1 VTSNINNVFFH
12 SLHKKDKINLIFCCQ
27 YIDVKFIRY
36 IIVLIPIIPIKL
48 IWINEKQV
56 TFMFLKL
63 SDITKQYVQNN
74 VENTVLSSIN
84 VDIEEGEFVSVL
96 GPSGCGKSTLLSMVA
111 GLLKPT
117 RGEIRLHN
125 SVITKP
131 GKDRGMVFQQ
141 AALFPWMT
149 VEENVLFAIRDMK
162 NKEERLKRAHHYLKM
177 VQLGSNLTQYPHELS
192 GGMQQR
198 VSIARAL
205 AMDPTVLLM
214 DEPFGALDE
223 QTRLRL
229 QQELET
235 IWLQTKKTVL
245 FVTHSI
251 HESIKLS
258 DRILVMGTRPG
269 TIIADIKVGLPR
281 PRMRTSE
288 AVAELELEISR
299 MLEKEIDKVV
309 KEELKQ

>member
-1 VTSNINNVFFH
+1 MLQLFLQLSN
-12 SLHKKDKINLIFCCQ
+12 
-27 YIDVKFIRY
+27 
-36 IIVLIPIIPIKL
+36 
-48 IWINEKQV
+48 
-56 TFMFLKL
+56 
-63 SDITKQYVQNN
+63 ITKQF
-74 VENTVLSSIN
+74 ENQGNLQTVLSPIN
-84 VDIEEGEFVSVL
+84 VTIEEGEFVSIL
-96 GPSGCGKSTLLSMVA
+96 GPSGCGKSTLLSIVA
-111 GLLKPT
+111 GLTKPT
-117 RGEIRLHN
+117 SGEIRLQD

-141 AALFPWMT
+141 AALFPWMS
-149 VEENVLFAIRDMK
+149 VEENVLFAIRDSK
-162 NKEERLKRAHHYLKM
+162 NKEERIERAHHFLKM
-177 VQLGSNLTQYPHELS
+177 VQLSSNLKQYPHELS

-235 IWLQTKKTVL
+235 IWLETRKTIL

-251 HESIKLS
+251 YESIKLS

-269 TIIADIKVGLPR
+269 SIIADIKVDIDR
-281 PRMRTSE
+281 PRLRTDE
-288 AVAELELEISR
+288 RVVKLEGEISS
-299 MLEKEIDKVV
+299 LLQIEIEKVV
-309 KEELKQ
+309 QEELKI

>member
-1 VTSNINNVFFH
+1 MLFLQISNI
-12 SLHKKDKINLIFCCQ
+12 
-27 YIDVKFIRY
+27 
-36 IIVLIPIIPIKL
+36 
-48 IWINEKQV
+48 
-56 TFMFLKL
+56 
-63 SDITKQYVQNN
+63 TKVYTQQN
-74 VENTVLSSIN
+74 VENKVLSSIN
-84 VDIEEGEFVSVL
+84 VDIQEGEFVSIL

-117 RGEIRLHN
+117 EGEIRLKG

-162 NKEERLKRAHHYLKM
+162 DKEEREKRALHYLKM
-177 VQLGSNLTQYPHELS
+177 VQLGSNLKQYPHELS

-269 TIIADIKVGLPR
+269 TIIADIKVDAAR
-281 PRMRTSE
+281 PRLRTNE
-288 AVAELELEISR
+288 EVAHLESQISA

-309 KEELKQ
+309 EEELRR

>member
-1 VTSNINNVFFH
+1 
-12 SLHKKDKINLIFCCQ
+12 
-27 YIDVKFIRY
+27 
-36 IIVLIPIIPIKL
+36 
-48 IWINEKQV
+48 
-56 TFMFLKL
+56 MFLQI
-63 SDITKQYVQNN
+63 SDITKVYTQQNIDN
-74 VENTVLSSIN
+74 IVLSSIN
-84 VDIEEGEFVSVL
+84 VDIQEGEFVSIL

-111 GLLKPT
+111 GLLKPSE
-117 RGEIRLHN
+117 GEIRLKG
-125 SVITKP
+125 SAITKP

-162 NKEERLKRAHHYLKM
+162 NKGEREARALYYLKM
-177 VQLGSNLTQYPHELS
+177 VQLGSNLKQYPHELS

-229 QQELET
+229 QQELES

-269 TIIADIKVGLPR
+269 TIIADMKVDVER
-281 PRMRTSE
+281 PRLRTNEKVAHLE
-288 AVAELELEISR
+288 AQISA

-309 KEELKQ
+309 QEELSR

>member
-1 VTSNINNVFFH
+1 LFLQIADVTKVYTQHN
-12 SLHKKDKINLIFCCQ
+12 KDHI
-27 YIDVKFIRY
+27 
-36 IIVLIPIIPIKL
+36 
-48 IWINEKQV
+48 
-56 TFMFLKL
+56 
-63 SDITKQYVQNN
+63 
-74 VENTVLSSIN
+74 VLSSIN
-84 VDIEEGEFVSVL
+84 VDIKEGEFVSIL
-96 GPSGCGKSTLLSMVA
+96 GPSGCGKSTLLSIVA

-117 RGEIRLHN
+117 EGEILLKE
-125 SVITKP
+125 SVIKKP

-162 NKEERLKRAHHYLKM
+162 NKEEREKRVYHYLKM
-177 VQLGSNLTQYPHELS
+177 VQLGSNLKQYPHELS

-205 AMDPTVLLM
+205 AMDPIVLLM

-269 TIIADIKVGLPR
+269 TIIADIKVDIER
-281 PRMRTSE
+281 PRLRTNEEIANLE
-288 AVAELELEISR
+288 AHISR

-309 KEELKQ
+309 QEELKQ

>member
-1 VTSNINNVFFH
+1 M
-12 SLHKKDKINLIFCCQ
+12 KKDKNNLIFCCQ
-27 YIDVKFIRY
+27 YIDEKNIGY

-48 IWINEKQV
+48 IRIKKRV
-56 TFMFLKL
+56 IFLFL
-63 SDITKQYVQNN
+63 QISDITKQYVQND
-74 VENTVLSSIN
+74 VANTVLSSIN
-84 VDIEEGEFVSVL
+84 VDIEEGEFVSIL

-117 RGEIRLHN
+117 SGEIRLQD

-162 NKEERLKRAHHYLKM
+162 NKEERVKRAHHYLKM
-177 VQLGSNLTQYPHELS
+177 VQLGSNLKQYPHELS

-235 IWLQTKKTVL
+235 IWLQTRKTVL

-269 TIIADIKVGLPR
+269 TIIADIKVNLPR
-281 PRMRTSE
+281 PRLRTSE
-288 AVAELELEISR
+288 EVAELELNISR